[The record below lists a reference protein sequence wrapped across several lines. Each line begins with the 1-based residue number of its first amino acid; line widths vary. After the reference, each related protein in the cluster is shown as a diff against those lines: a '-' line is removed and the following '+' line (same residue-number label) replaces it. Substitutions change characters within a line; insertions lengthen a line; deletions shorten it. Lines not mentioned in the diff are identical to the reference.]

1 MKYIKFT
8 LSLVLAIAALYG
20 LNTKFG
26 SIPPIGKFLDPAHGV
41 WQNEKNESIT
51 GNIEINGLS
60 DEVTVHYDEQLIPHV
75 FAQNETDLYRAQGYI
90 TAKHR
95 LWQMEFQTFA
105 AAGRLSEIF
114 GASALGYDRLQRRRG
129 MVFGAENM
137 IGKVKE
143 NAELLEFVE
152 AYRDGVNEYINQ
164 LKVAEYPVEYKLLD
178 YAPEP
183 WSIDKT
189 ALLLM
194 YMTKNLAGYDSDL
207 EYTNA
212 LRKFGKERFDLLYP
226 DFFDINDPVTP
237 KETDWSFIDAKM
249 TKSPQSELPL
259 DSIAETIAKPNP
271 NNGSNNWAISGNRSY
286 SGKPILANDPHL
298 GLNLPSIWFVMQ
310 LATPEHNSFGATLPG
325 ALGVISGFNNHI
337 AWGETNA
344 TRDVLD
350 WYKIDFKDNSRTQY
364 KFNDTWRNAVV
375 RVEEIKVKG
384 QKTYLD
390 TVIYTHHGPVTYDH
404 NFMGNGEKE
413 GYAMKWAGHI
423 GGNTQGT
430 FLELNKS
437 KNYQDYENAL
447 KHFISP
453 AQNFVF
459 ASTAGDIALW
469 TQGLFPNKWK
479 GQGKFLLDGSNPDHD
494 WQSFIPQSY
503 NAHAKNPERGFVSS
517 ANQHPVDESYP
528 FYVFNDGYEAYRNR
542 VINNFFN
549 SKDKFNIQD
558 FKDLQNN
565 TYNLKAS
572 ELLPYMFT
580 NMDTSGLTAE
590 ELDLLSLIKSW
601 DFYSDIDQMAPSIW
615 TNWWRKLYQL
625 TWDEFDVEDLALDK
639 PFAYQTIY
647 MLKNMPDDAFMDVIS
662 TSEKESSHDL
672 FLISFKE
679 AAKDLAAWQAE
690 NGDYN
695 WAAYKATYVGHL
707 LQALPAFSRFNLPIG
722 GDGSTVNAAQKNHG
736 PSWRMIVEM
745 TSPPT
750 ALGIYPGGQSGNPG
764 SQYYDNFIDDWAA
777 GEYYK
782 LLFIQDQNS
791 SQGVI
796 ATQTLNPKS

>member
-8 LSLVLAIAALYG
+8 LLLVLSIATFYG

-26 SIPPIGKFLDPAHGV
+26 SIPPIGKFLDPAQGV
-41 WQNEKNESIT
+41 WQNEQNESID

-60 DEVTVHYDEQLIPHV
+60 GEVTVHYDEQFIPHV

-114 GASALGYDRLQRRRG
+114 GEGALDYDRLQRRRG

-137 IGKVKE
+137 IEKVKE
-143 NAELLEFVE
+143 NAVLLEFLE

-164 LKVAEYPVEYKLLD
+164 LDVTDYPVEYKLLD
-178 YAPEP
+178 YAPEL

-237 KETDWSFIDAKM
+237 KDTDWSYIDTKM

-271 NNGSNNWAISGNRSY
+271 DNGSNNWAVSGEKSY

-325 ALGVISGFNNHI
+325 ALGVISGFNNYI

-350 WYKIDFKDNSRTQY
+350 WYKIDFKDTSRSQY
-364 KFNDTWRNAVV
+364 KFNGTWENTSV
-375 RVEEIKVKG
+375 RVEEIKIRG

-390 TVIYTHHGPVTYDH
+390 SVIYTHHGPVTYDH

-413 GYAMKWAGHI
+413 GYAMKWIGHI

-430 FLELNKS
+430 FLQLNKS

-447 KHFISP
+447 KHYIAP

-459 ASTAGDIALW
+459 ASTQGDIALW

-494 WQSFIPQSY
+494 WQSYIPQAY
-503 NAHAKNPERGFVSS
+503 NAHSINPGRGFVSS

-528 FYVFNDGYEAYRNR
+528 FYVFNDGYETYRNR
-542 VINNFFN
+542 VINDFLN
-549 SKDKFNIQD
+549 SRDKLNIQN
-558 FKDLQNN
+558 FKDLQND

-572 ELLPYMFT
+572 ELLPYIYA
-580 NMDTSGLTAE
+580 NMDTSSLTIE
-590 ELDLLSLIKSW
+590 ELELLNLIKSW

-615 TNWWRKLYQL
+615 IKWWAKLYHL
-625 TWDEFDVEDLALDK
+625 TWDEFDVKDVALEK
-639 PFAYQTIY
+639 PFSYQTIY
-647 MLKNMPDDAFMDVIS
+647 MLKNTPDDAFMDVIS
-662 TSEKESSHDL
+662 TPEKESSHDL

-679 AAKDLAAWQAE
+679 AAKELMTWQAE

-722 GDGSTVNAAQKNHG
+722 GDGSTVNAAKKNHG

-764 SQYYDNFIDDWAA
+764 SKYYDNFIDDWAA

-796 ATQTLNPKS
+796 ATQTLTPKS

>member
-60 DEVTVHYDEQLIPHV
+60 GEVSVHYDEQLIPHV

-114 GASALGYDRLQRRRG
+114 GRGALDFDRQQRRRG

-137 IGKVKE
+137 IEKVKE
-143 NAELLEFVE
+143 NAELLEFMK

-164 LKVAEYPVEYKLLD
+164 LKVTDYPVEYKLLD
-178 YAPEP
+178 YAPEL
-183 WSIDKT
+183 WSIEKT
-189 ALLLM
+189 GLLLM
-194 YMTKNLAGYDSDL
+194 YMTNNLAGGDSDL

-249 TKSPQSELPL
+249 TKTPQSELPL
-259 DSIAETIAKPNP
+259 DSIAETISKPNP
-271 NNGSNNWAISGNRSY
+271 DNGSNNWAISGSRSY

-310 LATPEHNSFGATLPG
+310 LATPKHNSFGATLPG

-337 AWGETNA
+337 AWGVTNA

-350 WYKIDFKDNSRTQY
+350 WYKIDFKDKSRTQY
-364 KFNDTWRNAVV
+364 KYNGTWENASL

-384 QKTYLD
+384 QETYLD

-404 NFMGNGEKE
+404 NFMGNGEKG
-413 GYAMKWAGHI
+413 GYAMKWIGHI

-437 KNYQDYENAL
+437 KNYKDYENAL
-447 KHFISP
+447 KHFVSP
-453 AQNFVF
+453 AQNFAF
-459 ASTAGDIALW
+459 ASIEGDIALW

-494 WQSFIPQSY
+494 WQSFIPQAY
-503 NAHAKNPERGFVSS
+503 NAHAINPARGFVSS

-542 VINNFFN
+542 VINDFFN

-565 TYNLKAS
+565 NYNLMAS
-572 ELLPYMFT
+572 ELLPYMFE

-590 ELDLLSLIKSW
+590 ELDLLNLIKSW

-615 TNWWRKLYQL
+615 TNWWLKLYDL

-639 PFAYQTIY
+639 PFDFQTIY
-647 MLKNMPDDAFMDVIS
+647 MLKNMPEDAFMDVTS
-662 TSEKESSHDL
+662 TPKKESSHDL
-672 FLISFKE
+672 FLVSFKE
-679 AAKDLAAWQAE
+679 AAKGIATWE
-690 NGDYN
+690 SKNGDYN

-750 ALGIYPGGQSGNPG
+750 GLGIYPGGQSGNPG
-764 SQYYDNFIDDWAA
+764 SKYYDNFIDDWAA
-777 GEYYK
+777 GEYNK
-782 LLFIQDQNS
+782 LLFIQDQDS